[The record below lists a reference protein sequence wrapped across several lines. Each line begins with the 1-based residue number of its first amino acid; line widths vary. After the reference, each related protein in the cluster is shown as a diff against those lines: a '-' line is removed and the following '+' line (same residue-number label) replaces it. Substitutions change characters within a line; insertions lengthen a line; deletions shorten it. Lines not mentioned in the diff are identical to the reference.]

1 MKGIAMKTTLKL
13 AAVSVMLAAAAGAF
27 ASQDDFRPDNAWLA
41 QDIATQH
48 MEPQVVILDT
58 SPYSV
63 TNIYAPTSAPVPMA
77 AASDATVYVSPSV
90 SVDAMLAYSEAQYAG
105 APITDNEKPVMP

>member
-1 MKGIAMKTTLKL
+1 MTKTFKL
-13 AAVSVMLAAAAGAF
+13 AAVAAMLVGAAGAL
-27 ASQDDFRPDNAWLA
+27 ASQDDHRPDNAWIA

-63 TNIYAPTSAPVPMA
+63 TGIYAPTAAPVPLAA
-77 AASDATVYVSPSV
+77 AASDPVVYVAPGV
-90 SVDAMLAYSEAQYAG
+90 NTEGVLRYSEVQYAN